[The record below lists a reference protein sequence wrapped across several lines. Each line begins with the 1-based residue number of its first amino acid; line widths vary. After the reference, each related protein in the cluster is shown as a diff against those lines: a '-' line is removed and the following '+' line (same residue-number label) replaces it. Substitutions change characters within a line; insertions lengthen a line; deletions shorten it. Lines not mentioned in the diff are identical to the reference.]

1 MSMSTRIEDLPGPI
15 PEDVLED
22 LSDIQNN
29 IRQETEQQVKHNTIQ
44 NKHISDVKEY
54 EMYKD
59 VPNESNIKMNVRKRV
74 KFEDKK
80 QTQDE
85 NLGIFSFLKSQIN
98 EENALLL
105 IFLILAS
112 RNEMDNYIKLYT
124 KSSDFFTN
132 IIRCV
137 LILLIYILFKHF
149 LLPKIKL

>member
-29 IRQETEQQVKHNTIQ
+29 IRQETEQQLKHNTIQ

-59 VPNESNIKMNVRKRV
+59 VPSESNIKMNIRKRV

>member
-1 MSMSTRIEDLPGPI
+1 MSTRIEDLPGPI

-29 IRQETEQQVKHNTIQ
+29 IRQETEEQVKHNTIQ

-59 VPNESNIKMNVRKRV
+59 VPNESNIKMNIRKRV
-74 KFEDKK
+74 KFEDNK
-80 QTQDE
+80 QTQHE

-124 KSSDFFTN
+124 KASDFFTN
-132 IIRCV
+132 IIRCI

>member
-59 VPNESNIKMNVRKRV
+59 IPNESNIKMNIKKRV

-80 QTQDE
+80 EIQDE

-98 EENALLL
+98 EENTLLL

-137 LILLIYILFKHF
+137 LILVIYILFKHF